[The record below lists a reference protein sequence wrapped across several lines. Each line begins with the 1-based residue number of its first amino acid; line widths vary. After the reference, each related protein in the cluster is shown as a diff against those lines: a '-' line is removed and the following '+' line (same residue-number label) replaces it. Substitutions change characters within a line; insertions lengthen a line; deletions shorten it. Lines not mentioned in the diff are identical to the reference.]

1 MPAQPL
7 VNARMA
13 DIARAFPDQLRHVR
27 REPEREAVTAP
38 WPIWAHEEVVAALT
52 GRGIELPWEHQ
63 VEAAQIAHAGRDCI
77 LATGTAS
84 GKSLAYLVS
93 GLTTLRENS
102 SATVCY
108 LAPTKALAQDQW
120 RTLTDLAL
128 PWLRPSTVDGDA
140 NSEERGWARKH
151 SNWILTNP
159 DMLHYSL
166 LAQHERWA
174 RVFRGLSLIVLD
186 ECHAYRGLFGA
197 HIGMVLRRL
206 LRIAEHYG
214 ASPAVIALSATVA
227 DPAGLGELLIGRQ
240 VTAVT
245 TDGSPRAER
254 WIGLWQAEAEGEPK
268 SVSAQAAQL
277 MELLLRSG
285 DQTLTFVGSRREAEA
300 VATNVRD
307 HLADDR
313 PDLAAAVAAYRAGYL
328 PEERR
333 QLEDRL
339 RTGAIQGMSTTSALE
354 LGIDISGMDAVI
366 TAGWPGTRAS
376 LWQQFGRAGRAQNPG
391 LGVFIARDDPL
402 DTYLVEHPEV
412 LLDAPVETTTFDP
425 GNPQVARGHL
435 CCAAAELPIRD
446 DGDAQRFAPN
456 AVSLLDEL
464 VDEGLL
470 RRRPAGWFW
479 TRRERP
485 ADLVDIR
492 GSGGAPVQI
501 VELDTGR
508 LLGTVDAGAAD
519 RTVHPGAIYT
529 HQGST
534 FHVETL
540 DHDQRVALVE
550 SLEVDY
556 TTHAQSISD
565 VVIVESRNRRDL
577 GAGELAT
584 GVVDVTNQ
592 VIGYQK
598 RHLFTGAVL
607 ANLALDLPE
616 RRLTTVATWWTVGL
630 EQCISAGI
638 DVAALGGAAHAA
650 EHAAIGLLPLF
661 ATCDRWD
668 IGGLSIAQHPQTL
681 DPTIF
686 VYDGYP
692 GGAGFAAYGYQVAST
707 WLTATRDVIAHC
719 ACRDGCP
726 SCVQSPKCGSQ
737 NQPLDKVA
745 AVQLLNLFIGT

>member
-1 MPAQPL
+1 MDKSQLPDR
-7 VNARMA
+7 VR
-13 DIARAFPDQLRHVR
+13 DIARTFPDHLRHVR
-27 REPEREAVTAP
+27 CQPARPAETAP
-38 WPIWAHEEVVAALT
+38 WPSWVHAEVLRAVRA
-52 GRGIELPWEHQ
+52 RGIDLPWVHQ
-63 VEAAQIAHAGRDCI
+63 VEAAEFAHTERDCI
-77 LATGTAS
+77 VATGTAS
-84 GKSLAYLVS
+84 GKSLAYLLA
-93 GLTTLRENS
+93 GLTTLCEDTG
-102 SATVCY
+102 ATVCY
-108 LAPTKALAQDQW
+108 LAPTKALAQDQR
-120 RTLTDLAL
+120 RTLTELGL

-140 NSEERGWARKH
+140 NAEERTWARKYA
-151 SNWILTNP
+151 NWILTNP

-166 LAQHERWA
+166 LPQHERWA
-174 RVFRGLSLIVLD
+174 RIFRGLSLIVVD

-214 ASPAVIALSATVA
+214 ATPAVMALSATVA
-227 DPAGLGELLIGRQ
+227 DPAGLGELLVGRQ
-240 VTAVT
+240 VSAVT
-245 TDGSPRAER
+245 VDGSPRAER
-254 WIGLWQAEAEGEPK
+254 WIGLWQADVDGEQK
-268 SVSAQAAQL
+268 SLSAQAARL

-300 VATNVRD
+300 VAANVRD
-307 HLADDR
+307 HLAGDR
-313 PDLAAAVAAYRAGYL
+313 PDLADAVAAYRAGYL

-354 LGIDISGMDAVI
+354 LGIDIRGMDAVI

-376 LWQQFGRAGRAQNPG
+376 LWQQFGRAGRAQHPG

-446 DGDAQRFAPN
+446 EGDARKFAPN
-456 AVSLLDEL
+456 AVALLEEL

-479 TRRERP
+479 TRRDRP
-485 ADLVDIR
+485 ADLVDLR

-501 VELDTGR
+501 VESDTGR
-508 LLGTVDAGAAD
+508 LLGTVDAAAAD

-534 FHVETL
+534 FLVESL
-540 DHDQRVALVE
+540 DHDQAVALVDAV
-550 SLEVDY
+550 EVDF

-565 VVIVESRNRRDL
+565 VVIVEQHSGRAL
-577 GAGELAT
+577 GSGQLAT
-584 GVVDVTNQ
+584 GRVDVTNQ

-598 RHLFTGAVL
+598 RHLFSGAVL
-607 ANLALDLPE
+607 ANLALDMPE
-616 RRLTTVATWWTVGL
+616 RRLQTVATWWTVEL
-630 EQCISAGI
+630 DRCLAAGI
-638 DVAALGGAAHAA
+638 DPAALGGAAHAA

-668 IGGLSIAQHPQTL
+668 IGGLSIAQHPQTME
-681 DPTIF
+681 PTVF

-692 GGAGFAAYGYQVAST
+692 GGAGFAAHGYRVASD
-707 WLTATRDVIAHC
+707 WLTATRDLIARC

-726 SCVQSPKCGSQ
+726 ACVQSPKCGSQ
-737 NQPLDKVA
+737 NQPLDKSA
-745 AVQLLNLFIGT
+745 AVRMLGLFIGP